1 MLFARPDE
9 SSKEGRRQQ
18 VAAQYNIVLLMG
30 DNLNDFMN
38 IFEGKTIADR
48 FAETDKMREEWGKKF
63 IVLPNAS
70 YGEWENAVYDYR
82 HGLGPAEK
90 EALRRAKLTAF

>member
-1 MLFARPDE
+1 
-9 SSKEGRRQQ
+9 
-18 VAAQYNIVLLMG
+18 
-30 DNLNDFMN
+30 
-38 IFEGKTIADR
+38 
-48 FAETDKMREEWGKKF
+48 MREEWGKKF

-82 HGLGPAEK
+82 HGLTPAEK